1 MSDTDATRKR
11 HHVAD
16 LLREY
21 AAWLYDRRTIDEEES
36 MTLHGIADQIDREH
50 ERRMEQC
57 RYETRRS
64 FAKYLRQI
72 TAEYEIGRKRK
83 SWLRQM
89 KMQLELEALRLKAAE
104 DGGAK

>member
-1 MSDTDATRKR
+1 MSDTDATCKR

-21 AAWLYDRRTIDEEES
+21 AAWLYDRRAIDEEES

-50 ERRMEQC
+50 ERRMEQQSYDLRKAFC
-57 RYETRRS
+57 RY
-64 FAKYLRQI
+64 
-72 TAEYEIGRKRK
+72 IGGVVDDYKHGHRRK
-83 SWLRQM
+83 SWLSQQ
-89 KMQLELEALRLKAAE
+89 KTQLELEALRLKATE

>member
-1 MSDTDATRKR
+1 MGK
-11 HHVAD
+11 VAD
-16 LLREY
+16 TLRGYVDGMHE
-21 AAWLYDRRTIDEEES
+21 AGVLSDMDYDILAD
-36 MTLHGIADQIDREH
+36 IADQIDREH

-57 RYETRRS
+57 RHETKRA

-89 KMQLELEALRLKAAE
+89 KTQLELEALRLKATE